1 MSPDEMSFLIFIPQA
16 TIEAGG
22 RLSKTQALSL
32 ASVNT
37 EKLLGVRPEVS
48 MIGDL
53 VVTNGGDLLDFQSKI
68 IAVISPSRGQVDLF

>member
-1 MSPDEMSFLIFIPQA
+1 
-16 TIEAGG
+16 
-22 RLSKTQALSL
+22 
-32 ASVNT
+32 VNT

-53 VVTNGGDLLDFQSKI
+53 VVTNGGDLLDFQSKV